1 MKETRDPLVLGTEAY
16 TVLAEYLHGK
26 VERD

>member
-16 TVLAEYLHGK
+16 TVLAEYLHRK
-26 VERD
+26 VDGD